1 MTKKIHLWRFAA
13 IVYSPLSV
21 AFCLS
26 DDVQDTQSLDAITQ
40 NRITSWARNEVYS
53 EPQFGIALGELEHDA
68 HTNSFSAAWPQTE
81 QALASVPQ
89 TFESTLSEQSL
100 FNRLGKAGSSTLEVL
115 GPVGDAVAV
124 GFWLD
129 NMVSTFSQ
137 ESSTRLDEAASVF
150 SIVPL
155 VGDEL
160 NLLSNDIKYFAAKE
174 KIEEFENQSHYVFSD
189 HSPDFYR
196 FHHKKR
202 TQLLYLT
209 NTTITYYRVPKCM
222 STTYFL
228 KLTQNIAD

>member
-1 MTKKIHLWRFAA
+1 MTKKIHLWPFAA
-13 IVYSPLSV
+13 IIYSPISV

-26 DDVQDTQSLDAITQ
+26 DGVQDTQSLDAINQ
-40 NRITSWARNEVYS
+40 NRITSWARNEVYA

-68 HTNSFSAAWPQTE
+68 HASSFSAAWPQTE
-81 QALASVPQ
+81 QALESVPQ
-89 TFESTLSEQSL
+89 TFESPLSEQSL

-137 ESSTRLDEAASVF
+137 EASTRLDKAASVF

-160 NLLSNDIKYFAAKE
+160 NLVSSDMKY
-174 KIEEFENQSHYVFSD
+174 
-189 HSPDFYR
+189 
-196 FHHKKR
+196 
-202 TQLLYLT
+202 
-209 NTTITYYRVPKCM
+209 VP
-222 STTYFL
+222 
-228 KLTQNIAD
+228 